1 MPPSHTHQERKQSL
15 KFIKLI
21 LMHTLLMC
29 LLPCME
35 DTHAGICAGAYIYTL
50 HNARMH
56 AHIHRRTGAK
66 LRLEAP
72 KHRLTV
78 TLLPAP
84 VGGAQGTSP
93 ACPLLLLIQRVPPD
107 FKPGLHS
114 DSYSH
119 YGGKAQPSKNSSLI
133 YTFLNHFS
141 SKAKILGL
149 ELPAP

>member
-1 MPPSHTHQERKQSL
+1 
-15 KFIKLI
+15 
-21 LMHTLLMC
+21 
-29 LLPCME
+29 ME
-35 DTHAGICAGAYIYTL
+35 DTLAGICADAYIYTI

-56 AHIHRRTGAK
+56 AHVHRRSGGK

-93 ACPLLLLIQRVPPD
+93 ACPLLLLIQRVPPA
-107 FKPGLHS
+107 FKPGLRS
-114 DSYSH
+114 NSYSH
-119 YGGKAQPSKNSSLI
+119 HGGKAQPSKNSSLI
-133 YTFLNHFS
+133 YIFLSHFS

-149 ELPAP
+149 ELPAQLWAFPAAQVSSMTISLHFIVGRGAVVLQSYEK